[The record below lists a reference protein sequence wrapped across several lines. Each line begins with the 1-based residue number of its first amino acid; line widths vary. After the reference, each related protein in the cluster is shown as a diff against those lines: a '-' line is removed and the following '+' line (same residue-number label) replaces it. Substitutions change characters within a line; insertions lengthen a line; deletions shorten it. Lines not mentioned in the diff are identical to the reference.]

1 MAIEKQAV
9 ADRIAIESK
18 PLSRSQMKTL
28 AGYATALA
36 LCLVMLFWAMDLRR
50 AHFRIPFTYQG
61 DAMFYHLV
69 VKGVVDHGWFLDN
82 PSLATPGRLDLRD
95 VPSSDN
101 NFYFALVKLF
111 SLVTSHYPLVLNFF
125 FLLGFPLTVMAAL
138 FALRQ
143 FNVSWGV
150 AVFASLLYTFLP
162 FHFARGQ
169 HHFFLSA
176 YYFVPLAVM
185 VVLWVCRDELSL
197 LNEGTGRL
205 RVNWRDPKLITS
217 ALIFIFIGSS
227 GYYYAFFACFFLFVG
242 GGLAALRRKD
252 ARALLLPAALI
263 ALTFATVAV
272 NLLPSITRFSDQG
285 SVHFVRRLAGEAD
298 VYGLRIAQLVLPV
311 RWHRIEWLSD
321 VKVDYN
327 MRPLIN
333 ENDDASLGVVGALG
347 FLGLLWW
354 LFFRKPEIGRLNAE
368 GAPGLYNHLSLLTG
382 AALLLGVIGGFGT
395 LVAFF
400 GLPQVRAYNRISIF
414 IAFFALF
421 AVALWLDGFSRRFA
435 QSKGRSLAFHATL
448 ALILILAALDQISPR
463 FRPDYQRLTDEYMS
477 DEVFVKK
484 IEAALPASA
493 MIFQLPVMSFPEN
506 PKVHRM
512 SDYDLARGFLHSRQ
526 LRWSYGTIKGR
537 EGDVWLRG
545 VAAKPAQEMAETLA
559 WAGFSGVYLDRFG
572 YQDNEAKIES
582 ELSNVLS
589 VAPLISPNERLVF
602 FDLTAYQQKL
612 KEQHPQAEW
621 EAKREAALHPIIAV
635 WQTGF
640 SDLEFGQGRSWHW
653 CGAEGLMTLVNSS
666 SKEKQVKLEMLLA
679 ADNGGTVEVVSPFF
693 NEKMK
698 VDWKGQQFSRTFA
711 LPPGEHAIRFACDAR
726 RVLPPNDFRELVFRV
741 INFEV
746 TPVQAATEEK
756 VEEKKVKAAGAR

>member
-1 MAIEKQAV
+1 MAIEKQAL

-18 PLSRSQMKTL
+18 LLTRSQMKTL
-28 AGYATALA
+28 AGYAVALA
-36 LCLVMLFWAMDLRR
+36 LCFVTLFWAMDLRR

-61 DAMFYHLV
+61 DAMFYHLA
-69 VKGVVDHGWFLDN
+69 VKGVIDHGWFLDN
-82 PSLATPGRLDLRD
+82 PSLAAPGSLDLRD

-101 NFYFALVKLF
+101 NFYFALVKLL
-111 SLVTSHYPLVLNFF
+111 SLGASHYPLVLNFF

-143 FNVSWGV
+143 FDVSWGV

-169 HHFFLSA
+169 HHLFLSA

-185 VVLWVCRDELSL
+185 VVLWICRDDLSL
-197 LNEGTGRL
+197 VDEETGRL
-205 RVNWRDPKLITS
+205 RVNWRDPKLIFS

-227 GYYYAFFACFFLFVG
+227 GYYYAFFACFFLLVG
-242 GGLAALRRKD
+242 GMLAAVRRKD
-252 ARALLLPAALI
+252 VRALLLPVCLI
-263 ALTFATVAV
+263 VLTFATLAV
-272 NLLPSITRFSDQG
+272 NLAPSITRFSDQG

-333 ENDDASLGVVGALG
+333 ENDDASLGLVGALG
-347 FLGLLWW
+347 FLGLLFW
-354 LFFRKPEIGRLNAE
+354 LFIRKPEIGRLNAK
-368 GAPGLYNHLSLLTG
+368 GASGLYNHLSLLTG

-435 QSKGRSLAFHATL
+435 QSKGRSLVFHAAL
-448 ALILILAALDQISPR
+448 ALVLILAALDQISPR

-484 IEAALPASA
+484 IEAALPPGA

-559 WAGFSGVYLDRFG
+559 WAGFSGIYLDRFG

-589 VAPLISPNERLVF
+589 AAPLISPNERLVF

-640 SDLEFGQGRSWHW
+640 SDLEFGQDRSWHW
-653 CGAEGLMTLVNSS
+653 CGAEGQMTLVNSS
-666 SKEKQVKLEMLLA
+666 SKEKQVKLDMLLA

-693 NEKMK
+693 TEKLK

-711 LPPGEHAIRFACDAR
+711 LPPGQHSIRFACDAR

-746 TPVQAATEEK
+746 TPIQAEAEAKTEEK
-756 VEEKKVKAAGAR
+756 KTQAAGAR